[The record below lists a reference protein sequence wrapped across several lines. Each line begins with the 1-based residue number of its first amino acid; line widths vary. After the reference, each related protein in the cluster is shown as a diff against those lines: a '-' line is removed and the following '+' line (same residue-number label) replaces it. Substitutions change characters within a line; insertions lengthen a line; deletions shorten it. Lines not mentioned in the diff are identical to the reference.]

1 MEAYNKTVAILGS
14 TGSVGC
20 QTLDVVRELGLR
32 VSLLAGHRNAE
43 VLARQIAEF
52 SPEKA
57 ICADRETA
65 RTIEGMC
72 DLGCTSLLYGEDALD
87 GALLDSP
94 AYFTVHAIAGLA
106 GLRSA
111 LTASRTGTRI
121 CMANKEA
128 LICAGELIFD
138 NLRRFGGELVP
149 VDSEHSAI
157 FQCLAE
163 NRTAV
168 THAGTD
174 GDNSAVD
181 CGGVTPPRNVR
192 RLILTASGGPFF
204 GWTRRELELV
214 TPEMAL
220 AHPTWKMGPK
230 ITIDSATLM
239 NKGFEIVEAI
249 RLFGVP
255 SDQID
260 VVVHRQSI
268 IHSMVEY
275 TDNTV
280 IAQLQAPDMH
290 SAIRYAFT
298 YPGRAQVSTA
308 PLDFASIGSLT
319 FDSPDSEVFPLLDA
333 GRAAYEMGGT
343 APCALIGADEEA
355 VGAFLRGDLGFCQIA
370 DVTLEAL
377 EMVKTDPVSEQ
388 SLREADAQGRA
399 LARECINKQKNL
411 VRK

>member
-1 MEAYNKTVAILGS
+1 MIYIADMDMHDKTVAILGS
-14 TGSVGC
+14 TGSIGT
-20 QTLDVVRELGLR
+20 QTLDVVHELGLR
-32 VSLLAGHRNAE
+32 VSLLVGHRNAE
-43 VLARQIAEF
+43 VLARQITEL

-65 RTIEGMC
+65 QRIMGMT
-72 DLGCTSLLYGEDALD
+72 DVAPDTLLFGEDALD
-87 GALLDSP
+87 EALLSSP
-94 AYFTVHAIAGLA
+94 ADFTVHSIAGLA

-111 LTASRTGTRI
+111 LTASRTKTRI

-128 LICAGELIFD
+128 LICAGELIFG
-138 NLRRFGGELVP
+138 NLRCFGGELIP

-163 NRTAV
+163 NRAKYRADDHTQ
-168 THAGTD
+168 
-174 GDNSAVD
+174 SS
-181 CGGVTPPRNVR
+181 GVISSKSVK
-192 RLILTASGGPFF
+192 RLLLTASGGPFF
-204 GWTRRELELV
+204 GWTREELETV

-220 AHPTWKMGPK
+220 AHPTWRMGPK

-249 RLFGVP
+249 RLFGVSP
-255 SDQID
+255 DQID

-280 IAQLQAPDMH
+280 IAQLGAPDMR

-298 YPGRAQVSTA
+298 YPERAEVSSA
-308 PLDFASIGSLT
+308 PLDFAALGSLT
-319 FDSPDSEVFPLLDA
+319 FDSPDTDVFPLLDA
-333 GRAAYEMGGT
+333 GRLAYEMGGT
-343 APCALIGADEEA
+343 APCTLIGADEEA
-355 VGAFLRGDLGFCQIA
+355 VDAFLCGELGFCQIA
-370 DVTLEAL
+370 DVTFETLEAAQT
-377 EMVKTDPVSEQ
+377 ETVSEE
-388 SLREADAQGRA
+388 SLREADARGRA

-411 VRK
+411 IRK